1 MHSNT
6 VIVLQL
12 HKKQRQGDKNKKK
25 EERER
30 ERERRL
36 KERKKQNEM
45 KERKGLDIVISPLE
59 DIAHTEYRRKRKY
72 AGITHF
78 EATDDKESYAM

>member
-1 MHSNT
+1 M
-6 VIVLQL
+6 
-12 HKKQRQGDKNKKK
+12 
-25 EERER
+25 
-30 ERERRL
+30 